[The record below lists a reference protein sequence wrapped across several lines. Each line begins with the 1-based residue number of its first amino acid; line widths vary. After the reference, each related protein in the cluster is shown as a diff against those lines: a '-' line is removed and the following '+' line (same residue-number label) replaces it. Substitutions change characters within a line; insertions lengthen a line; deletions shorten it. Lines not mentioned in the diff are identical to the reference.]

1 MTMKTEGYKADR
13 KAIYEAVKF
22 WKGSPLY
29 REGGLQVEGEQ
40 ITIAPWM
47 NDISEETESDIVTR
61 WASVNDLAEDSSFED
76 VAAEIAEG
84 DVHELLSY
92 LVQEEEDSLIEAVMG
107 LLEDNEGS
115 VLYIGRANDTQ
126 AFALTLSEGRFYV
139 SEMALETPLLDEGL
153 ISMTLL
159 AQTVPDPEAPVV
171 PGFAPIEQRIYEM
184 LHAVSMVMETVDNLP
199 KGLVEGME
207 RFLLDASDVL
217 VEMMADCGSLREN
230 EVTLIAETFAGAY
243 AGLIEEAKPYAN

>member
-1 MTMKTEGYKADR
+1 
-13 KAIYEAVKF
+13 
-22 WKGSPLY
+22 
-29 REGGLQVEGEQ
+29 
-40 ITIAPWM
+40 
-47 NDISEETESDIVTR
+47 
-61 WASVNDLAEDSSFED
+61 
-76 VAAEIAEG
+76 
-84 DVHELLSY
+84 
-92 LVQEEEDSLIEAVMG
+92 
-107 LLEDNEGS
+107 
-115 VLYIGRANDTQ
+115 
-126 AFALTLSEGRFYV
+126 V